1 MADYE
6 QVEAATAQSEQ
17 RPGLG
22 MFASW
27 IGAGL
32 SLALAA
38 AIGMWAYQ
46 TIMRDVSGVPVIKA
60 SSDPMRVAPEN
71 PGGLSAQNKG
81 LSVNRVAE
89 EVASK
94 APDQVMLA
102 PSPVSLSED
111 DLASG
116 ALRAQ
121 NSQNSENS
129 SMVLNAPIP
138 LDINNLPDDLLRDSG
153 ARDGSAL
160 PANGTI
166 RKQSDS
172 IEDALKLALQN
183 DESSVGLAQVIR
195 PPKRPS
201 NLAPIRSARAAQVA
215 SVRDLSPS
223 DILAGSA
230 LVQLGAFDSEAVA
243 KAEWLRLDKTFS
255 SFMRGRDRL
264 IVKATSGGRNFY
276 RLRAVGFAD
285 IDDAKRFCATMVAGD
300 VDCIPILAR

>member
-1 MADYE
+1 MAEYE
-6 QVEAATAQSEQ
+6 HLEAPTAQTDQ
-17 RPGLG
+17 RPGLGVG

-32 SLALAA
+32 SLALAI

-121 NSQNSENS
+121 NSENS
-129 SMVLNAPIP
+129 GVVLNAPIP
-138 LDINNLPDDLLRDSG
+138 LDINNLPDDLLNDSS
-153 ARDGSAL
+153 ARDGIAL
-160 PANGTI
+160 PADGTI

-183 DESSVGLAQVIR
+183 NESSVGLAQAIR

-201 NLAPIRSARAAQVA
+201 NLAPIGSA
-215 SVRDLSPS
+215 
-223 DILAGSA
+223 A

-243 KAEWLRLDKTFS
+243 KAEWQRLDKRFS

-264 IVKATSGGRNFY
+264 IVKATSGGRDFY

>member
-1 MADYE
+1 MAEYE
-6 QVEAATAQSEQ
+6 HLEAPTAQTDQ
-17 RPGLG
+17 RPGLGVG

-32 SLALAA
+32 SLALAI

-121 NSQNSENS
+121 NSENS
-129 SMVLNAPIP
+129 SVVLNAPIP
-138 LDINNLPDDLLRDSG
+138 LDINNLPDDILSDSG
-153 ARDGSAL
+153 ARDGRAL

-183 DESSVGLAQVIR
+183 NESSVGLAQAIR

-201 NLAPIRSARAAQVA
+201 NLAPIGSARAAQVA

-223 DILAGSA
+223 DISAGSA

-243 KAEWLRLDKTFS
+243 KAEWQRLDKRFS

-264 IVKATSGGRNFY
+264 IVKATSGGRDFY

>member
-6 QVEAATAQSEQ
+6 HLEAATAQSEQ

-22 MFASW
+22 MFVSW

-32 SLALAA
+32 SLALAI

-121 NSQNSENS
+121 NSENS

-138 LDINNLPDDLLRDSG
+138 LDINNLPDDLLRDS
-153 ARDGSAL
+153 ARAMVTLYRQWYDTKAIGS
-160 PANGTI
+160 I
-166 RKQSDS
+166 K
-172 IEDALKLALQN
+172 DALKHALQN
-183 DESSVGLAQVIR
+183 DESAVGLAQAIR

-201 NLAPIRSARAAQVA
+201 NSAHQWRAAQVA
-215 SVRDLSPS
+215 SVRDLSPL
-223 DILAGSA
+223 DILAGTA

-264 IVKATSGGRNFY
+264 IVKATSGGRDFY

>member
-17 RPGLG
+17 SPGLG

-32 SLALAA
+32 SLALAI

-46 TIMRDVSGVPVIKA
+46 TIMSDVSGVPVIKA

-116 ALRAQ
+116 ALKA
-121 NSQNSENS
+121 QNSENS

-160 PANGTI
+160 PANGRV
-166 RKQSDS
+166 RKQLRRW
-172 IEDALKLALQN
+172 ANRLAEKRADFKWQIN
-183 DESSVGLAQVIR
+183 PKMADKSSVLAIKPR
-195 PPKRPS
+195 CLSRK
-201 NLAPIRSARAAQVA
+201 NLSH
-215 SVRDLSPS
+215 
-223 DILAGSA
+223 
-230 LVQLGAFDSEAVA
+230 E
-243 KAEWLRLDKTFS
+243 KK
-255 SFMRGRDRL
+255 
-264 IVKATSGGRNFY
+264 
-276 RLRAVGFAD
+276 
-285 IDDAKRFCATMVAGD
+285 
-300 VDCIPILAR
+300 

>member
-6 QVEAATAQSEQ
+6 HLEAATAQSEQ

-32 SLALAA
+32 SLALAI

-102 PSPVSLSED
+102 PIPVLVW
-111 DLASG
+111 LGG
-116 ALRAQ
+116 ATR
-121 NSQNSENS
+121 
-129 SMVLNAPIP
+129 
-138 LDINNLPDDLLRDSG
+138 LL
-153 ARDGSAL
+153 
-160 PANGTI
+160 
-166 RKQSDS
+166 
-172 IEDALKLALQN
+172 
-183 DESSVGLAQVIR
+183 
-195 PPKRPS
+195 
-201 NLAPIRSARAAQVA
+201 
-215 SVRDLSPS
+215 
-223 DILAGSA
+223 
-230 LVQLGAFDSEAVA
+230 
-243 KAEWLRLDKTFS
+243 
-255 SFMRGRDRL
+255 
-264 IVKATSGGRNFY
+264 
-276 RLRAVGFAD
+276 
-285 IDDAKRFCATMVAGD
+285 
-300 VDCIPILAR
+300 